1 MGRVEETIDQLR
13 CVDLFADLQTN
24 VLLQI
29 ALMGA
34 EVVFGVGKD
43 MVREGESGGGGLYVI
58 LEGEAVVTA
67 GGVER
72 ARLYGGDYF
81 GEISL
86 LDSEPRSAT
95 VTAATQ
101 VRAFSLASFNFRPL
115 LEEHFDIAEQVI
127 LRLCQRLRKLQ
138 ARPEG

>member
-13 CVDLFADLQTN
+13 CVDLFADLDTN
-24 VLLQI
+24 ALLRV
-29 ALMGA
+29 AMMGE
-34 EVVFGVGKD
+34 EVGFGVGED
-43 MVREGESGGGGLYVI
+43 VVREGESGGWLYVI

-86 LDSEPRSAT
+86 LDDGPRSAT
-95 VTAATQ
+95 VTAVAP

-115 LEEHFDIAEQVI
+115 LEEHFEIAENVI

-138 ARPEG
+138 APAG

>member
-1 MGRVEETIDQLR
+1 MGRVEDVIDQLR
-13 CVDLFADLQTN
+13 CVDLFVDLETN

-29 ALMGA
+29 ALMGE
-34 EVVFGVGKD
+34 EVVFPAGKD
-43 MVREGESGGGGLYVI
+43 IVKEGESGGWLYVI

-67 GGVER
+67 GGQER
-72 ARLYGGDYF
+72 AHLYGGDYF

-86 LDSEPRSAT
+86 LDSEARSAT
-95 VTAATQ
+95 VTSVTT

-115 LEEHFDIAEQVI
+115 LEEHFEIAEQVI

-138 ARPEG
+138 APAG

>member
-1 MGRVEETIDQLR
+1 MGRVEDTIDQLR
-13 CVDLFADLQTN
+13 CVDLFADLETK

-29 ALMGA
+29 ALTGQ
-34 EVVFGVGKD
+34 EVVFGVGED
-43 MVREGESGGGGLYVI
+43 VVREGESGGWLYVM

-86 LDSEPRSAT
+86 LDSEARSAT
-95 VTAATQ
+95 VTATTP

-115 LEEHFDIAEQVI
+115 LEEHFEIAEQVI

-138 ARPEG
+138 APPGG

>member
-1 MGRVEETIDQLR
+1 MGRVEDTIDQLR
-13 CVDLFADLQTN
+13 CVDLFADLETK
-24 VLLQI
+24 VLLQV
-29 ALMGA
+29 ALTGQ
-34 EVVFGVGKD
+34 EVVFGVGED
-43 MVREGESGGGGLYVI
+43 VVREGESGGWLYVM

-86 LDSEPRSAT
+86 LDSEARSAT
-95 VTAATQ
+95 VTATTP

-115 LEEHFDIAEQVI
+115 LEEHFEIAEQVI

-138 ARPEG
+138 APPGG